1 MAHLERLAER
11 ENCGVERLLEG
22 GQEAAVVSV
31 HLRED
36 DLCGHV
42 GHRDG
47 LRTRSQECV
56 AQAAQRVRHACR
68 QEQTLLH
75 LVAGAS
81 AQSGRLF
88 LNVNRKMK
96 KIRIGIEELQAFR
109 VINTERL
116 RTFD

>member
-11 ENCGVERLLEG
+11 ENSGVERLLEG
-22 GQEAAVVSV
+22 GQEATVVRV
-31 HLRED
+31 HLREY

-56 AQAAQRVRHACR
+56 AQAAQRVRHAGR

-88 LNVNRKMK
+88 LNVNREMK
-96 KIRIGIEELQAFR
+96 KIRNIIEELQVFR
-109 VINTERL
+109 ILSTERL
-116 RTFD
+116 LTFD